1 MGGRGGSSHSSGGG
15 GGGSAALTPE
25 DLGLGPAEGSAA
37 TPRQIE
43 YMKKMQEAANQYPL
57 PRAWTASEAEDKN
70 NRTSITVYTHLAD
83 QEKYDA
89 GRAAY
94 RKEKERLEKNG
105 SLKPNIPMP
114 ESLRGMRRKVAIKTP
129 EGAAYWAKQDA
140 VDEANKPAMAQIHRA
155 ESRAQR
161 GVWGRSVARQA
172 REARAKEQALRT
184 IDVSTL
190 SKRQAS
196 AYIDEM
202 KRYLH

>member
-1 MGGRGGSSHSSGGG
+1 
-15 GGGSAALTPE
+15 
-25 DLGLGPAEGSAA
+25 
-37 TPRQIE
+37 
-43 YMKKMQEAANQYPL
+43 MKKMQEAANQHPL
-57 PRAWTASEAEDKN
+57 PRAWTASEAEDKS
-70 NRTSITVYTHLAD
+70 NRINLSVYEQKAD
-83 QEKYDA
+83 RERDRA
-89 GRAAY
+89 GDEAAQ
-94 RKEKERLEKNG
+94 RMRDKLTKDG
-105 SLKPNIPMP
+105 SLKPDIPMP

-140 VDEANKPAMAQIHRA
+140 VDKANAQAEARIDLAYTRAM
-155 ESRAQR
+155 R

-184 IDVSTL
+184 IDVSAL